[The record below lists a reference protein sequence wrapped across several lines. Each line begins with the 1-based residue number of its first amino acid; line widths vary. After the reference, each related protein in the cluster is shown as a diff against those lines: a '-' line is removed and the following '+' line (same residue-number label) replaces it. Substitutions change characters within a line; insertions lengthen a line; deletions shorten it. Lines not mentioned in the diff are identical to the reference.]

1 MSMWQCR
8 LIEQWWDGGT
18 VWCPCGNVDSEQWWD
33 GGTVWCPC
41 GNVDSLNSGGMEE
54 LSGVHVAM

>member
-18 VWCPCGNVDSEQWWD
+18 VWCPCGNVDL
-33 GGTVWCPC
+33 
-41 GNVDSLNSGGMEE
+41 LNSGGMEE